1 MKKVII
7 FFCII
12 LAIIIIIVGILYF
25 KNNRLSFLNSNI
37 ENIEN
42 VENVVNIEENGDV
55 ENASDI
61 SMVIK
66 DGTLTPSGATVV
78 LTNSYAYD
86 RWYRIDKEENG
97 EWKEAETINDNY
109 SFTAEGYLTNGNSEV
124 KIPIDWTDLYGTL
137 ENGKYRIVKRVFNN
151 LNREEYVSVEFTID

>member
-1 MKKVII
+1 MKKLII

-25 KNNRLSFLNSNI
+25 KNNGLSFLNSNI
-37 ENIEN
+37 EN
-42 VENVVNIEENGDV
+42 VANIEENGNV
-55 ENASDI
+55 ENASDS

-78 LTNSYAYD
+78 LTNSYGYD
-86 RWYRIDKEENG
+86 RWFRIDKEENG
-97 EWKEAETINDNY
+97 EWKETETINDNY
-109 SFTAEGYLTNGNSEV
+109 SFTAEAYLTNGNSEV
-124 KIPIDWTDLYGTL
+124 EIPIDWTDLYGTL
-137 ENGKYRIVKRVFNN
+137 ENGKYRIVKRAFNN

>member
-7 FFCII
+7 LLCII

-25 KNNRLSFLNSNI
+25 KNNGLSFLNSNI
-37 ENIEN
+37 KND
-42 VENVVNIEENGDV
+42 VNIEENGDV

-78 LTNSYAYD
+78 LTNSYGYD
-86 RWYRIDKEENG
+86 RWFRIDKEENG

-124 KIPIDWTDLYGTL
+124 EIPIDWTDLYGTL
-137 ENGKYRIVKRVFNN
+137 ENGKYRIVKRAFNN
-151 LNREEYVSVEFTID
+151 LNREEYVSLEFTID

>member
-7 FFCII
+7 LLCII

-25 KNNRLSFLNSNI
+25 KNNGLSFLNSNI
-37 ENIEN
+37 KND
-42 VENVVNIEENGDV
+42 VNIEENGDV

-78 LTNSYAYD
+78 LTNSYGYD
-86 RWYRIDKEENG
+86 RWFRIDKEENG
-97 EWKEAETINDNY
+97 EWKEAETINDDY
-109 SFTAEGYLTNGNSEV
+109 SFTAEAYLTNGNSEV
-124 KIPIDWTDLYGTL
+124 EIPIDWTDLYGTL
-137 ENGKYRIVKRVFNN
+137 ENGKYRIVKRAFNN
-151 LNREEYVSVEFTID
+151 LNREEYVSVEFIID

>member
-7 FFCII
+7 LLCII

-25 KNNRLSFLNSNI
+25 KNNGLSFLNSNI
-37 ENIEN
+37 END
-42 VENVVNIEENGDV
+42 VNIEENGDV

-78 LTNSYAYD
+78 LTNSYGYD
-86 RWYRIDKEENG
+86 RWFRIDKEENG
-97 EWKEAETINDNY
+97 EWKETETINDNY

-124 KIPIDWTDLYGTL
+124 EIPIDWTDLYGTL

-151 LNREEYVSVEFTID
+151 LNKEEYVSVEFIID

>member
-25 KNNRLSFLNSNI
+25 KNNGLSFLNSNI
-37 ENIEN
+37 KND
-42 VENVVNIEENGDV
+42 VNIEENGDV

-78 LTNSYAYD
+78 LTNSYGYD
-86 RWYRIDKEENG
+86 RWFRIDKEENG

-109 SFTAEGYLTNGNSEV
+109 SFTAEAYLTNGNSEV
-124 KIPIDWTDLYGTL
+124 EIPIDWTDLYGTL
-137 ENGKYRIVKRVFNN
+137 ENGKYRIVKRAFNN
-151 LNREEYVSVEFTID
+151 LNREEYVSVEFIID

>member
-7 FFCII
+7 LLCII

-25 KNNRLSFLNSNI
+25 KNNGLSFLNSNI
-37 ENIEN
+37 KND
-42 VENVVNIEENGDV
+42 VNIEENGDV

-78 LTNSYAYD
+78 LTNSYGYD
-86 RWYRIDKEENG
+86 RWFRIDKEENG

-109 SFTAEGYLTNGNSEV
+109 SFTAEAYLTNGNSEV
-124 KIPIDWTDLYGTL
+124 EIQIDWTDLYGTL

-151 LNREEYVSVEFTID
+151 LNKEEYVSVEFIID

>member
-25 KNNRLSFLNSNI
+25 KNNGLSFLNSNI
-37 ENIEN
+37 ENN
-42 VENVVNIEENGDV
+42 VNIEENV
-55 ENASDI
+55 ENASSI

-66 DGTLTPSGATVV
+66 DGTLIPFGATVV
-78 LTNSYAYD
+78 LTNSYGYD

-109 SFTAEGYLTNGNSEV
+109 SFRAEAYLTNGNSEV
-124 KIPIDWTDLYGTL
+124 EIPIDWTDLYGTL
-137 ENGKYRIVKRVFNN
+137 ENGKYRIVKRAFNN
-151 LNREEYVSVEFTID
+151 LNREEYVSVEFIID

>member
-7 FFCII
+7 LLCII

-25 KNNRLSFLNSNI
+25 KNNGLSFLNSNI
-37 ENIEN
+37 RND
-42 VENVVNIEENGDV
+42 VNIEENGDV
-55 ENASDI
+55 ENASDS

-78 LTNSYAYD
+78 LTNSYGYD
-86 RWYRIDKEENG
+86 RWFRIDKEENG

-124 KIPIDWTDLYGTL
+124 EIPIDWTDLYGTL
-137 ENGKYRIVKRVFNN
+137 ENGKYRIVKRAFNN
-151 LNREEYVSVEFTID
+151 LNREEYVSLEFTID

>member
-7 FFCII
+7 LLCII

-25 KNNRLSFLNSNI
+25 KNNGLSFLNSNI
-37 ENIEN
+37 KND
-42 VENVVNIEENGDV
+42 VNIEENGDV

-78 LTNSYAYD
+78 LTNSYGYD
-86 RWYRIDKEENG
+86 RWFRIDKEENG
-97 EWKEAETINDNY
+97 EWKEAQTINENY
-109 SFTAEGYLTNGNSEV
+109 NFTAEAYLTNGNSEV
-124 KIPIDWTDLYGTL
+124 EIPIDWTDLYGTL
-137 ENGKYRIVKRVFNN
+137 ENGKYRIVKRAFNN
-151 LNREEYVSVEFTID
+151 LNREEYVSVEFIID

>member
-1 MKKVII
+1 MKKLII

-25 KNNRLSFLNSNI
+25 KNNGLSFLNSNI
-37 ENIEN
+37 KND
-42 VENVVNIEENGDV
+42 VNIEENGDV

-78 LTNSYAYD
+78 LTNSYGYD
-86 RWYRIDKEENG
+86 RWFRIDKEENG

-109 SFTAEGYLTNGNSEV
+109 SFTAEAYLTNGNSEV
-124 KIPIDWTDLYGTL
+124 EIPIDWTDLYGTL
-137 ENGKYRIVKRVFNN
+137 ENGKYRIVKRAFNN
-151 LNREEYVSVEFTID
+151 LNREEYVSVEFIID

>member
-1 MKKVII
+1 MKKLII

-25 KNNRLSFLNSNI
+25 KNNGLSFLNSNI
-37 ENIEN
+37 KND
-42 VENVVNIEENGDV
+42 VNIEENGDV

-86 RWYRIDKEENG
+86 RWFRIDKEENG

-109 SFTAEGYLTNGNSEV
+109 SFTAGGYLTNGNSEV
-124 KIPIDWTDLYGTL
+124 EIPIDWTDLYGTL
-137 ENGKYRIVKRVFNN
+137 ENGKYRIVKRAFNN

>member
-7 FFCII
+7 LLCII
-12 LAIIIIIVGILYF
+12 LAIIIIIVGLLYF
-25 KNNRLSFLNSNI
+25 KNNGLSFLNSNI
-37 ENIEN
+37 END
-42 VENVVNIEENGDV
+42 VNIEENGDV

-86 RWYRIDKEENG
+86 RWFRIDKEENG

-124 KIPIDWTDLYGTL
+124 EIPIDWTDLYGTL

-151 LNREEYVSVEFTID
+151 LNKEEYVSVEFIID

>member
-7 FFCII
+7 LLCII
-12 LAIIIIIVGILYF
+12 LAIIIIIVGLLYF
-25 KNNRLSFLNSNI
+25 KNNGLSFLNSNI
-37 ENIEN
+37 END
-42 VENVVNIEENGDV
+42 VNIEENGDV

-86 RWYRIDKEENG
+86 RWFRIDKEENG

-124 KIPIDWTDLYGTL
+124 EIPIDWTDLYGTL
-137 ENGKYRIVKRVFNN
+137 ENGKYRIVKRAFNN

>member
-7 FFCII
+7 LLCII

-25 KNNRLSFLNSNI
+25 KNNGLSFLNSNI
-37 ENIEN
+37 RND
-42 VENVVNIEENGDV
+42 VNIEENGDV
-55 ENASDI
+55 ENASDS

-78 LTNSYAYD
+78 LTNSYGYN
-86 RWYRIDKEENG
+86 RWFRIDKEENG

-124 KIPIDWTDLYGTL
+124 EIPIDWTDLYGTL
-137 ENGKYRIVKRVFNN
+137 ENGKYRIVKRAFNN
-151 LNREEYVSVEFTID
+151 LNREEYVSLEFTID

>member
-1 MKKVII
+1 MKKLII

-25 KNNRLSFLNSNI
+25 KNNGLSFLNSNI
-37 ENIEN
+37 EN
-42 VENVVNIEENGDV
+42 VANIEENGNV
-55 ENASDI
+55 ENASDS

-78 LTNSYAYD
+78 LTNSYGYD
-86 RWYRIDKEENG
+86 RWFRIDKEENG

-124 KIPIDWTDLYGTL
+124 EIPIDWTDLYGTL
-137 ENGKYRIVKRVFNN
+137 ENGKYRIVKRAFNN

>member
-7 FFCII
+7 LLCII

-25 KNNRLSFLNSNI
+25 KNNGLSFLNSNI
-37 ENIEN
+37 GND
-42 VENVVNIEENGDV
+42 VNIEENGDV
-55 ENASDI
+55 ENASDS

-78 LTNSYAYD
+78 LTNSYGYD
-86 RWYRIDKEENG
+86 RWFRIDKEENG

-124 KIPIDWTDLYGTL
+124 EIPIDWTDLYGTL
-137 ENGKYRIVKRVFNN
+137 ENGKYRIVKRAFNN
-151 LNREEYVSVEFTID
+151 LNREEYVSLEFTID

>member
-7 FFCII
+7 LLCII

-25 KNNRLSFLNSNI
+25 KNNGLSFLNSNI
-37 ENIEN
+37 KND
-42 VENVVNIEENGDV
+42 VNIEENGDV

-78 LTNSYAYD
+78 LTNSYGYD
-86 RWYRIDKEENG
+86 RWFRIDKEENG
-97 EWKEAETINDNY
+97 EWKEAETINNNY
-109 SFTAEGYLTNGNSEV
+109 SFTAEAYLTNGNSEV
-124 KIPIDWTDLYGTL
+124 EIPIDWTDLYGTL

-151 LNREEYVSVEFTID
+151 LNKEEYVSVEFIID

>member
-7 FFCII
+7 LLCII
-12 LAIIIIIVGILYF
+12 LAIIIIRVGILYF
-25 KNNRLSFLNSNI
+25 KNNGLSFLNSNI
-37 ENIEN
+37 KND
-42 VENVVNIEENGDV
+42 VNIEENGDV

-78 LTNSYAYD
+78 LTNSYGYD
-86 RWYRIDKEENG
+86 RWFRIDKEENG

-109 SFTAEGYLTNGNSEV
+109 SFTAEAYLTNGNSEV
-124 KIPIDWTDLYGTL
+124 EIPIDWTDLYGTL
-137 ENGKYRIVKRVFNN
+137 ENGKYRIVKRAFNN

>member
-7 FFCII
+7 LLCII

-25 KNNRLSFLNSNI
+25 KNNGLSFLNSNI
-37 ENIEN
+37 ENN
-42 VENVVNIEENGDV
+42 VNIEENV
-55 ENASDI
+55 ENASSI

-78 LTNSYAYD
+78 LTNSYGYD
-86 RWYRIDKEENG
+86 RWFRIDKEENG

-109 SFTAEGYLTNGNSEV
+109 SFTAEAYLTNGNSEV
-124 KIPIDWTDLYGTL
+124 EIPIDWTDLYGTL
-137 ENGKYRIVKRVFNN
+137 ENGKYRIVKRAFNN
-151 LNREEYVSVEFTID
+151 LNREEYVSVEFIID

>member
-25 KNNRLSFLNSNI
+25 KNNGLSFLNSNI
-37 ENIEN
+37 END
-42 VENVVNIEENGDV
+42 VNIEENGDV
-55 ENASDI
+55 ENASSI

-78 LTNSYAYD
+78 LTNSYGYD
-86 RWYRIDKEENG
+86 RWFRIDKEENG

-109 SFTAEGYLTNGNSEV
+109 SFTAEAYLTNGNSEV
-124 KIPIDWTDLYGTL
+124 EIPIDWTDLYGTL

-151 LNREEYVSVEFTID
+151 LNKEEYVSVEFIID

>member
-7 FFCII
+7 LLCII

-25 KNNRLSFLNSNI
+25 KNNGLSFLNSNI
-37 ENIEN
+37 END
-42 VENVVNIEENGDV
+42 VNIEDNRNV

-66 DGTLTPSGATVV
+66 DGTLTPSSAT
-78 LTNSYAYD
+78 LIIKDNNGQSYSYD

-97 EWKEAETINDNY
+97 EWKEVQTINDNY
-109 SFTAEGYLTNGNSEV
+109 SFTSEGYLSNGNNEIEIS
-124 KIPIDWTDLYGTL
+124 IDWTDLYGTL
-137 ENGKYRIVKRVFNN
+137 ENGKYRIVKRIYNN
-151 LNREEYVSVEFTID
+151 LNKEEYIVAEFTIN

>member
-7 FFCII
+7 LLCII

-25 KNNRLSFLNSNI
+25 KNNGLSFLNSNI
-37 ENIEN
+37 KND
-42 VENVVNIEENGDV
+42 VNIEENGDV

-78 LTNSYAYD
+78 LTNSYGYD
-86 RWYRIDKEENG
+86 RWFRIDKEENG
-97 EWKEAETINDNY
+97 EWKEAETIND
-109 SFTAEGYLTNGNSEV
+109 SFTAEAYLTNGNSEV
-124 KIPIDWTDLYGTL
+124 EIPIDWTDLYGTL
-137 ENGKYRIVKRVFNN
+137 ENGKYRIVKRAFNN
-151 LNREEYVSVEFTID
+151 LNREEYVSVEFIID

>member
-7 FFCII
+7 LLCII

-25 KNNRLSFLNSNI
+25 KNNGLSFLNSNI
-37 ENIEN
+37 KND
-42 VENVVNIEENGDV
+42 VNIEENGDV

-78 LTNSYAYD
+78 LTNSYGYD
-86 RWYRIDKEENG
+86 RWFRIDKEENG

-109 SFTAEGYLTNGNSEV
+109 SFTAEAYLTNGNSEV
-124 KIPIDWTDLYGTL
+124 EIPIDWTDLYGTL
-137 ENGKYRIVKRVFNN
+137 ENGKYRIVKRAFNN
-151 LNREEYVSVEFTID
+151 LNKEEYVSVEFIID

>member
-7 FFCII
+7 LLCII

-25 KNNRLSFLNSNI
+25 KNNGLSFLNSNI
-37 ENIEN
+37 KND
-42 VENVVNIEENGDV
+42 VNIEENGDV

-78 LTNSYAYD
+78 LTNSYGYD
-86 RWYRIDKEENG
+86 RWFRIDKEENG
-97 EWKEAETINDNY
+97 EWKETETINDNY
-109 SFTAEGYLTNGNSEV
+109 SFTAEAYLTNGNSEV
-124 KIPIDWTDLYGTL
+124 EIPIDWTDLYGTL
-137 ENGKYRIVKRVFNN
+137 ENGKYRIVKRAFNN
-151 LNREEYVSVEFTID
+151 LNREEYVSVEFIID

>member
-25 KNNRLSFLNSNI
+25 KNNGLSFLNSNI
-37 ENIEN
+37 ENN
-42 VENVVNIEENGDV
+42 VNIEENV
-55 ENASDI
+55 ENASSI

-78 LTNSYAYD
+78 LTNSYGYD
-86 RWYRIDKEENG
+86 RWFRIDKEENG

-109 SFTAEGYLTNGNSEV
+109 SFTAEAYLTNGNSEV
-124 KIPIDWTDLYGTL
+124 EIPIDWTDLYGTL
-137 ENGKYRIVKRVFNN
+137 ENGKYRIVKRAFNN
-151 LNREEYVSVEFTID
+151 LNREEYVSVEFIID

>member
-7 FFCII
+7 LLCII

-25 KNNRLSFLNSNI
+25 KNNGLSFLNSNI
-37 ENIEN
+37 ENN
-42 VENVVNIEENGDV
+42 VNIEENV
-55 ENASDI
+55 ENASSI

-78 LTNSYAYD
+78 LTNSYGYD
-86 RWYRIDKEENG
+86 RWFRIDKEENG

-109 SFTAEGYLTNGNSEV
+109 SFTAEAYLTNGNSEV
-124 KIPIDWTDLYGTL
+124 EIPIDWTDLYGTL

-151 LNREEYVSVEFTID
+151 LNREEYVSVEFIID

>member
-7 FFCII
+7 LLCII

-25 KNNRLSFLNSNI
+25 KNNGLSFLNSNI
-37 ENIEN
+37 END
-42 VENVVNIEENGDV
+42 VNIEENGDV
-55 ENASDI
+55 ENASSI

-78 LTNSYAYD
+78 LTNSYGYD
-86 RWYRIDKEENG
+86 RWFRIDKEENG

-109 SFTAEGYLTNGNSEV
+109 SFTAEAYLTNGNSEV
-124 KIPIDWTDLYGTL
+124 EIPIDWTDLYGTL

>member
-7 FFCII
+7 LLCII

-25 KNNRLSFLNSNI
+25 KNNGLSFLNSNI
-37 ENIEN
+37 ENN
-42 VENVVNIEENGDV
+42 VNIEENV
-55 ENASDI
+55 ENASSI

-78 LTNSYAYD
+78 LTNSYGYD

-109 SFTAEGYLTNGNSEV
+109 SFTAEAYLTNGNSEV
-124 KIPIDWTDLYGTL
+124 EIPIDWTDLYGTL
-137 ENGKYRIVKRVFNN
+137 ENGKYRIVKRAFNN
-151 LNREEYVSVEFTID
+151 LNREEYVSVEFIID

>member
-1 MKKVII
+1 MKKLII

-25 KNNRLSFLNSNI
+25 KNNGLSFLNSNI
-37 ENIEN
+37 ENN
-42 VENVVNIEENGDV
+42 VNIEENV
-55 ENASDI
+55 ENASSI

-78 LTNSYAYD
+78 LTNSYGYD
-86 RWYRIDKEENG
+86 RWFRIDKEENG

-109 SFTAEGYLTNGNSEV
+109 SFTAEAYLTNGNSEV
-124 KIPIDWTDLYGTL
+124 EIPIDWTDLYGTL
-137 ENGKYRIVKRVFNN
+137 ENGKYRIVKRAFNN
-151 LNREEYVSVEFTID
+151 LNREEYVSVEFIID

>member
-7 FFCII
+7 LLCII

-25 KNNRLSFLNSNI
+25 KNNGLSFLNSNI
-37 ENIEN
+37 KND
-42 VENVVNIEENGDV
+42 VNIEENGDV

-78 LTNSYAYD
+78 LTNSYGYD
-86 RWYRIDKEENG
+86 RWFRIDKEENG

-109 SFTAEGYLTNGNSEV
+109 SFTAEAYLTNGNSEV
-124 KIPIDWTDLYGTL
+124 EIPIDWTDLYGTL
-137 ENGKYRIVKRVFNN
+137 ENGKYRIVKRAFNN
-151 LNREEYVSVEFTID
+151 LNREEYVSVEFIID

>member
-25 KNNRLSFLNSNI
+25 KNNGLSFLNSNI
-37 ENIEN
+37 RND
-42 VENVVNIEENGDV
+42 VNIEENGDV
-55 ENASDI
+55 ENASDS

-78 LTNSYAYD
+78 LTNSYGYD
-86 RWYRIDKEENG
+86 RWFRIDKEENG

-124 KIPIDWTDLYGTL
+124 EIPIDWTDLYGTL

-151 LNREEYVSVEFTID
+151 LNKEEYVSVEFIID

>member
-7 FFCII
+7 LLCII

-25 KNNRLSFLNSNI
+25 KNNGLSFLNSNI
-37 ENIEN
+37 KND
-42 VENVVNIEENGDV
+42 VNIEENGDV

-78 LTNSYAYD
+78 LTNSYGYD
-86 RWYRIDKEENG
+86 RWFRIDKEENG

-124 KIPIDWTDLYGTL
+124 EIPIDWTDLYGTL
-137 ENGKYRIVKRVFNN
+137 ENGKYRIVKRAFNN

>member
-7 FFCII
+7 LLCII

-25 KNNRLSFLNSNI
+25 KNNGLSFLNSNI
-37 ENIEN
+37 KND
-42 VENVVNIEENGDV
+42 VNIEENGDV

-78 LTNSYAYD
+78 LTNSYGYD
-86 RWYRIDKEENG
+86 RWFRIDKEENG

-109 SFTAEGYLTNGNSEV
+109 SFTAEAYLTNGNSEV
-124 KIPIDWTDLYGTL
+124 EIPIDWTDLYGTL

-151 LNREEYVSVEFTID
+151 LNKEEYVSVEFIID

>member
-7 FFCII
+7 LLCII

-25 KNNRLSFLNSNI
+25 KNNGLSFLNSNI
-37 ENIEN
+37 KND
-42 VENVVNIEENGDV
+42 VNIEENGDV

-78 LTNSYAYD
+78 LTNSYGYD
-86 RWYRIDKEENG
+86 RWFRIDKEENG

-109 SFTAEGYLTNGNSEV
+109 SFTAEAYLTNGNSEV
-124 KIPIDWTDLYGTL
+124 EIPIDWTDLYGTL

>member
-12 LAIIIIIVGILYF
+12 WAIIIIIVGILYF
-25 KNNRLSFLNSNI
+25 KNNGLSFLNSNI
-37 ENIEN
+37 END
-42 VENVVNIEENGDV
+42 VNIEENGDV

-78 LTNSYAYD
+78 LTNSYGYD
-86 RWYRIDKEENG
+86 RWFRIDKEENG

-109 SFTAEGYLTNGNSEV
+109 SFTAEAYLTNGNSEV
-124 KIPIDWTDLYGTL
+124 EIPIDWTDLYGTL
-137 ENGKYRIVKRVFNN
+137 ENGKYRIVKRAFNN
-151 LNREEYVSVEFTID
+151 LNREEYVSVEFIID

>member
-1 MKKVII
+1 MKKLII

-25 KNNRLSFLNSNI
+25 KNNGLSFLNSNI
-37 ENIEN
+37 EN
-42 VENVVNIEENGDV
+42 VANIEENGNV
-55 ENASDI
+55 ENASDS

-78 LTNSYAYD
+78 LTNSYGYD
-86 RWYRIDKEENG
+86 RWFRIDKEENG
-97 EWKEAETINDNY
+97 EWKEAETINNNY
-109 SFTAEGYLTNGNSEV
+109 SFTAEAYLTNGNSEV
-124 KIPIDWTDLYGTL
+124 EIPIDWTDLYGTL
-137 ENGKYRIVKRVFNN
+137 ENGKYRIVKRAFNN

>member
-7 FFCII
+7 LLCII

-25 KNNRLSFLNSNI
+25 KNNGLSFLNSNI
-37 ENIEN
+37 RND
-42 VENVVNIEENGDV
+42 VNIEENGDV
-55 ENASDI
+55 ENASDS

-78 LTNSYAYD
+78 LTNSYGYD
-86 RWYRIDKEENG
+86 RWFRIDKEENG

-124 KIPIDWTDLYGTL
+124 EIPIDWTDLYGTL
-137 ENGKYRIVKRVFNN
+137 ENGKYRIVKRAFNN

>member
-1 MKKVII
+1 MHKK
-7 FFCII
+7 
-12 LAIIIIIVGILYF
+12 L
-25 KNNRLSFLNSNI
+25 RLTF
-37 ENIEN
+37 
-42 VENVVNIEENGDV
+42 VKNGDV

-78 LTNSYAYD
+78 LTNSYGYD
-86 RWYRIDKEENG
+86 RWFRIDKEENG

-109 SFTAEGYLTNGNSEV
+109 SFTAEAYLTNGNSEV
-124 KIPIDWTDLYGTL
+124 EIQIDWTDLYGTL

-151 LNREEYVSVEFTID
+151 LNREEYVSVEFIID